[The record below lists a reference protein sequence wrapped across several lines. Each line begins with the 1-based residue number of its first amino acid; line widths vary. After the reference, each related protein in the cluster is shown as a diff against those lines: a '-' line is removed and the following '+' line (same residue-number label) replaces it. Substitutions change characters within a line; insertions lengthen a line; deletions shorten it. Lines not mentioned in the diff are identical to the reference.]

1 MLVFFLKIVHI
12 SGVFE
17 HLAPS
22 LGDQAYANCTLDVP
36 NDDRNR
42 LFDMHHLKS
51 EEVKETVLAQ
61 HHLVWD

>member
-1 MLVFFLKIVHI
+1 M
-12 SGVFE
+12 FE

-22 LGDQAYANCTLDVP
+22 LGDLAYANVKRDGP

-51 EEVKETVLAQ
+51 EGEVKETVLAQ